1 MQVFEYLILL
11 DETRDAD
18 GKVMDQA
25 EILEDATR
33 VLAKDQTQAT
43 TLASRKIPEDVFAD
57 QEKFDR
63 LVVVVRPF

>member
-1 MQVFEYLILL
+1 MLVFEYLVML

-18 GKVMDQA
+18 GKITAPA
-25 EILEDATR
+25 EILKDATR

-43 TLASRKIPEDVFAD
+43 TLASREVPADIFDD

-63 LVVVVRPF
+63 LIVVVRPF